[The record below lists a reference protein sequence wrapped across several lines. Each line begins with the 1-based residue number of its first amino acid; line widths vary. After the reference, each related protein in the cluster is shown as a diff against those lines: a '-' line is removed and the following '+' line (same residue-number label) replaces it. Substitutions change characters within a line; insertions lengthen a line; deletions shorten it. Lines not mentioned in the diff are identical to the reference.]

1 MIHKGRCDKGFIWNP
16 NICECEC
23 DKSYHLG
30 QYLDYERCKC
40 RKQFIDKL
48 IEECSKYING
58 NEIIYNAILSDY
70 GKVCYSCT
78 IYIVL
83 LVIFLIICIS
93 ISCPSFYFH

>member
-16 NICECEC
+16 NACECEC

-30 QYLDYERCKC
+30 QYLDYESWKC
-40 RKQFIDKL
+40 RKQLIDKL
-48 IEECSKYING
+48 IEECSEDING
-58 NEIIYNAILSDY
+58 NKMIYNVTLSDY
-70 GKVCYSCT
+70 GKLCNSCT
-78 IYIVL
+78 VYIVL